1 MKKVILLIL
10 CLLLFLV
17 GCSASGR
24 PAPTVTPDSPV
35 YVGMPEEEFWEIC
48 EIKDDDIVSM
58 AGFPGVDEDYFF
70 MEDTNGN
77 PMVVTIIFKDRKY
90 NVTAITAYDKNKIKL
105 STRSFFAIRE
115 GMTMQEL
122 ISILG
127 HPFGSVFSSGD
138 RLTWKVDDTFFD
150 VNFRTQPGDPSI
162 LVVNDVLIRDENYT
176 SIINHWYIPFID

>member
-48 EIKDDDIVSM
+48 DIKDDDIVSM

-77 PMVVTIIFKDRKY
+77 PMVVTVIFKDRKY

-105 STRSFFAIRE
+105 STRSFFTIRE
-115 GMTMQEL
+115 A
-122 ISILG
+122 
-127 HPFGSVFSSGD
+127 
-138 RLTWKVDDTFFD
+138 
-150 VNFRTQPGDPSI
+150 
-162 LVVNDVLIRDENYT
+162 
-176 SIINHWYIPFID
+176 

>member
-1 MKKVILLIL
+1 MKKM
-10 CLLLFLV
+10 LLLSLCIILMLSTA
-17 GCSASGR
+17 GCSVSGR
-24 PAPTVTPDSPV
+24 PAPAVTPDSPV
-35 YVGMPEEEFWEIC
+35 YVGMPTKEFWTLYDNE
-48 EIKDDDIVSM
+48 DVLSM
-58 AGFPGVDEDYFF
+58 AGFPGVDEDYYFI
-70 MEDTNGN
+70 EDANGN
-77 PMVVTIIFKDRKY
+77 PVVLTLRNIDRKY
-90 NVTAITAYDKNKIKL
+90 TITAISAYDKNKIEL